1 MILPGSTLGMIGGGQ
16 LGRMFTIAARSM
28 GYHVTILDPDPHSPA
43 GSIADQHIKADFNDH
58 AALDMLGD
66 CCAAVTAETEN
77 IPLES
82 LKRLQQHCKVRP
94 SPETIEITQDRL
106 CEKTWLDEH
115 DFSTVAF
122 YTIQGEAELEA
133 AMQDLEQAG
142 ILKVARPR
150 FPGQG
155 QNMVESLDEAINAF
169 QAMGEQACILEERIF
184 VEKRLSV
191 ILARAVDGDTETY
204 PVIENIYR
212 SGLLETSIA
221 PAAIDGDVEQKAL
234 EIACELAAELEYC
247 GVLAVEFFLT
257 TDGELLI
264 NTIAPR
270 PHNSGHLTVDA
281 CVTSQFEQQVR
292 TLCGLPPGDAQLLS
306 PVVMVNLMGD
316 LWDKAEPH
324 WDVIFKE
331 PQALLH
337 LYGKRKAGAGRK
349 MGHINVLAEDTDRAL
364 ELAEDVRNTLA
375 P

>member
-257 TDGELLI
+257 TDAELLI

-306 PVVMVNLMGD
+306 PVVMVNLMGN
-316 LWDKAEPH
+316 LWDRAEPH

-337 LYGKRKAGAGRK
+337 LYGKPRARAGRK
-349 MGHINVLAEDTDRAL
+349 MGHINFLAEDTDRAL

>member
-1 MILPGSTLGMIGGGQ
+1 VILPGSTLGMIGGGQ

-66 CCAAVTAETEN
+66 CCAVVTAETEN

-106 CEKTWLDEH
+106 HEKTWLDEH
-115 DFSTVAF
+115 GFSTVAF
-122 YTIQGEAELEA
+122 YTIQGDAELET
-133 AMQDLEQAG
+133 AMEDLEQAG

-155 QNMVESLDEAINAF
+155 QHMVESLDEAINAF
-169 QAMGEQACILEERIF
+169 QAMGEQSCILEERIF

-191 ILARAVDGDTETY
+191 ILARAVNGDTETY
-204 PVIENIYR
+204 PVIENIYH

-221 PAAIDGDVEQKAL
+221 PAAIDGEVEEKAL
-234 EIACELAAELEYC
+234 QIACELAAELEHC

-257 TDGELLI
+257 TDAELLI

-316 LWDKAEPH
+316 LWDKTEPH

-337 LYGKRKAGAGRK
+337 LYGKRKARAGRK
-349 MGHINVLAEDTDRAL
+349 MGHINFLAEDTDRAL

>member
-257 TDGELLI
+257 TDAELLI

-337 LYGKRKAGAGRK
+337 LYGKPTARAGRK

>member
-1 MILPGSTLGMIGGGQ
+1 MILPDSTLGMIGGGQ

-28 GYHVTILDPDPHSPA
+28 GYRVTILDPDPHSPA
-43 GSIADQHIKADFNDH
+43 GSIADQHIKSDFNDH

-66 CCAAVTAETEN
+66 CSAVITAETES

-82 LKRLQQHCKVRP
+82 LNRLQQHCKVRP
-94 SPETIEITQDRL
+94 SPGTIEITQDRL
-106 CEKTWLDEH
+106 REKTWLDEH

-122 YTIQGEAELEA
+122 YTVQGTTELEE
-133 AMQDLEQAG
+133 AMDDLDQAG

-155 QNMVESLDEAINAF
+155 QHMVESLDEAVDAF
-169 QAMGEQACILEERIF
+169 QAMGEQSCILEERIF

-191 ILARAVDGDTETY
+191 ILARGIDGDTETY

-212 SGLLETSIA
+212 RGLLETSIA
-221 PAAIDGDVEQKAL
+221 PAAIDGNVEENAL
-234 EIACELAAELEYC
+234 EIACELADELEYC

-257 TDGELLI
+257 ADGELHI

-316 LWDKAEPH
+316 LWNKGEPR
-324 WDVIFKE
+324 WDVVFRE

-337 LYGKRKAGAGRK
+337 LYGKRKARARRK
-349 MGHINVLAEDTDRAL
+349 MGHINFLSEDTDRAL
-364 ELAEDVRNTLA
+364 ELAEGVRNTLA

>member
-1 MILPGSTLGMIGGGQ
+1 MIGGGQ

-28 GYHVTILDPDPHSPA
+28 GYQVTILDPNPHSPA
-43 GSIADQHIKADFNDH
+43 GSIADQHIKSDFNDH

-66 CCAAVTAETEN
+66 CCAVITAETEN

-94 SPETIEITQDRL
+94 SPEIIEITQDRL
-106 CEKTWLDEH
+106 REKTWLDEH

-122 YTIQGEAELEA
+122 YTIQGAADLET
-133 AMQDLEQAG
+133 AMEDLEQAG
-142 ILKVARPR
+142 ILKAALPR

-155 QNMVESLDEAINAF
+155 QHMVESLDEAINAF

-191 ILARAVDGDTETY
+191 ILARGINGDIETY

-212 SGLLETSIA
+212 RGLLETSIA
-221 PAAIDGDVEQKAL
+221 PATIDGDVEEKAL

-247 GVLAVEFFLT
+247 GVLAIEFFLT

-306 PVVMVNLMGD
+306 PVVMVNLMGS

-324 WDVIFKE
+324 WDVIFNE

-337 LYGKRKAGAGRK
+337 LYGKRKARAGRK
-349 MGHINVLAEDTDRAL
+349 MGHINFLSEDTDKAL
-364 ELAEDVRNTLA
+364 ELAEAVRNTLA
-375 P
+375 S

>member
-257 TDGELLI
+257 TDAELLI

-316 LWDKAEPH
+316 LWDKAEPR

-364 ELAEDVRNTLA
+364 ELAEGVRNTLA

>member
-1 MILPGSTLGMIGGGQ
+1 VILPGSTLGMIGGGQ

-364 ELAEDVRNTLA
+364 ELAEGVRNTLA

>member
-43 GSIADQHIKADFNDH
+43 GSIADQHITADFNDH

-82 LKRLQQHCKVRP
+82 LRRLQQHCKVRP
-94 SPETIEITQDRL
+94 SPEIIEITQDRL
-106 CEKTWLDEH
+106 REKTWLDEH
-115 DFSTVAF
+115 NFSTVAF
-122 YTIQGEAELEA
+122 YTIQGDAELET

-142 ILKVARPR
+142 ILKLARPR

-155 QNMVESLDEAINAF
+155 QHMVASLDEAINAF

-191 ILARAVDGDTETY
+191 ILARGIDGDTETY

-212 SGLLETSIA
+212 GGLLETSIA
-221 PAAIDGDVEQKAL
+221 PAAIDGEVEEKAL

-247 GVLAVEFFLT
+247 GVLAIEFFLT
-257 TDGELLI
+257 ADGELLI

-316 LWDKAEPH
+316 LWDKAEPR

-337 LYGKRKAGAGRK
+337 LYGKRKARAGRK
-349 MGHINVLAEDTDRAL
+349 MGHINFLAEDTDRAL
-364 ELAEDVRNTLA
+364 ELAEDVRSTLA

>member
-1 MILPGSTLGMIGGGQ
+1 VILPGSTLGMIGGGQ

-337 LYGKRKAGAGRK
+337 LYGKPTARAGRK

>member
-1 MILPGSTLGMIGGGQ
+1 VILPGSTLGMIGGGQ

-122 YTIQGEAELEA
+122 YTIQGDTELET

-155 QNMVESLDEAINAF
+155 QHMVESLDEAINAF

-191 ILARAVDGDTETY
+191 ILARAVNGDTETY

-212 SGLLETSIA
+212 KGLLETSIA
-221 PAAIDGDVEQKAL
+221 PAAIDGDVEEKAL

-247 GVLAVEFFLT
+247 GVLAVDFFLT

-337 LYGKRKAGAGRK
+337 LYGKRKARAGRK
-349 MGHINVLAEDTDRAL
+349 MGHINFLAEDTDRAL

>member
-106 CEKTWLDEH
+106 SEKTWLDEH
-115 DFSTVAF
+115 DYPTVAF
-122 YTIQGEAELEA
+122 YTIQGKAELEA
-133 AMQDLEQAG
+133 AMQDLDEAG
-142 ILKVARPR
+142 ILKLARPR

-155 QNMVESLDEAINAF
+155 QHMVESLNEAINAF

-191 ILARAVDGDTETY
+191 ILARAVNGDTETY

-212 SGLLETSIA
+212 KGLLETSIA
-221 PAAIDGDVEQKAL
+221 PAAIDGDVEEKAL

-257 TDGELLI
+257 TDAELLI

-337 LYGKRKAGAGRK
+337 LYGKPRARAGRK
-349 MGHINVLAEDTDRAL
+349 MGHINFLAEDTDRAL

>member
-1 MILPGSTLGMIGGGQ
+1 MIGGGQ

-28 GYHVTILDPDPHSPA
+28 GYHVTILDPNPHSPA
-43 GSIADQHIKADFNDH
+43 GSIADQHITADFNDH

-66 CCAAVTAETEN
+66 CCAVVTAETEN
-77 IPLES
+77 IPIES

-106 CEKTWLDEH
+106 REKTWLDEH

-122 YTIQGEAELEA
+122 YTIQSEAELET
-133 AMQDLEQAG
+133 AMDDLEQAG

-155 QNMVESLDEAINAF
+155 QHMVESLDEAINAF

-191 ILARAVDGDTETY
+191 ILARSVDGDTETY

-221 PAAIDGDVEQKAL
+221 PAAIDGDVEEKAL
-234 EIACELAAELEYC
+234 EIACELASELEYC

-292 TLCGLPPGDAQLLS
+292 ALCGLPPGDAQLLS

-324 WDVIFKE
+324 WDVVFRD

-337 LYGKRKAGAGRK
+337 LYGKPRARAGRK
-349 MGHINVLAEDTDRAL
+349 MGHINFLAEDTDRAL

>member
-1 MILPGSTLGMIGGGQ
+1 VILPGSTLGMIGGGQ

-77 IPLES
+77 IPIES

-122 YTIQGEAELEA
+122 YTIQGDTELET

-155 QNMVESLDEAINAF
+155 QHMVESLDEAINAF

-191 ILARAVDGDTETY
+191 ILARAVNGDTETY

-212 SGLLETSIA
+212 KGLLETSIA
-221 PAAIDGDVEQKAL
+221 PAAIDGDVEEKAL

-247 GVLAVEFFLT
+247 GVLAVDFFLT

-337 LYGKRKAGAGRK
+337 LYGKRKARAGRK
-349 MGHINVLAEDTDRAL
+349 MGHINFLAEDTDRAL

>member
-66 CCAAVTAETEN
+66 CCAVVTAETEN
-77 IPLES
+77 IPIES

-115 DFSTVAF
+115 GFSTVAF
-122 YTIQGEAELEA
+122 YTIQGDAELET
-133 AMQDLEQAG
+133 AMEDLEQAG

-155 QNMVESLDEAINAF
+155 QHMVESLDEAINAF

-364 ELAEDVRNTLA
+364 ELAEGVRNTLA

>member
-66 CCAAVTAETEN
+66 CCAAVTTETEN

-364 ELAEDVRNTLA
+364 ELAEGVRNTLA

>member
-43 GSIADQHIKADFNDH
+43 GSIADQHITADFNDH

-77 IPLES
+77 TPLES

-94 SPETIEITQDRL
+94 SPEIMEITQDRL
-106 CEKTWLDEH
+106 REKTWLDEH

-122 YTIQGEAELEA
+122 YTIQTVSELET

-142 ILKVARPR
+142 ILKLARPR

-155 QNMVESLDEAINAF
+155 QHMVTSLDEAIQAF
-169 QAMGEQACILEERIF
+169 QAMDEQACILEERIF

-191 ILARAVDGDTETY
+191 ILARAVNGDTESY

-212 SGLLETSIA
+212 NGLLETSIA
-221 PAAIDGDVEQKAL
+221 PAEIDGDVEEKSL

-264 NTIAPR
+264 NSIAPR

-337 LYGKRKAGAGRK
+337 LYGKRRARAGRK
-349 MGHINVLAEDTDRAL
+349 MGHINFLSEDTHKAL
-364 ELAEDVRNTLA
+364 ELAADVRNTLA
-375 P
+375 T

>member
-1 MILPGSTLGMIGGGQ
+1 VILPGSTLGMIGGGQ

-43 GSIADQHIKADFNDH
+43 GSIADQHITADFNDH

-66 CCAAVTAETEN
+66 CCAVITAETEN
-77 IPLES
+77 ISLES

-94 SPETIEITQDRL
+94 SPETIAITQDRL
-106 CEKTWLDEH
+106 REKTWLDEH

-122 YTIQGEAELEA
+122 YTIQTVSELET

-155 QNMVESLDEAINAF
+155 QHMVESLDEALHAF

-191 ILARAVDGDTETY
+191 ILARSIDGDTETY
-204 PVIENIYR
+204 PVIENTYR

-221 PAAIDGDVEQKAL
+221 PAAINGDVEEKSL

-247 GVLAVEFFLT
+247 GVLTVEFFLT

-292 TLCGLPPGDAQLLS
+292 SLCGLPPGDAQLLS

-316 LWDKAEPH
+316 LWDKSEPH

-337 LYGKRKAGAGRK
+337 LYGKRNARAGRK

-364 ELAEDVRNTLA
+364 ELARAVRSTLA
-375 P
+375 D

>member
-77 IPLES
+77 TPLES

-122 YTIQGEAELEA
+122 YTIQGDTELET

-155 QNMVESLDEAINAF
+155 QHMVESLDEAINAF

-191 ILARAVDGDTETY
+191 ILARAVNGDTETY

-212 SGLLETSIA
+212 KGLLETSIA
-221 PAAIDGDVEQKAL
+221 PAAIDGDVEEKAL

-247 GVLAVEFFLT
+247 GVLAVDFFLT

-337 LYGKRKAGAGRK
+337 LYGKRKARAGRK
-349 MGHINVLAEDTDRAL
+349 MGHINFLAEDTDRAL

>member
-1 MILPGSTLGMIGGGQ
+1 VILPGSTLGMIGGGQ

-66 CCAAVTAETEN
+66 CCAAVTTETEN

-364 ELAEDVRNTLA
+364 ELAEGVRNTLA

>member
-1 MILPGSTLGMIGGGQ
+1 VILPGSTLGMIGGGQ

>member
-1 MILPGSTLGMIGGGQ
+1 VILPGSTLGMIGGGQ

-82 LKRLQQHCKVRP
+82 LQRLQQHCKVRP

-106 CEKTWLDEH
+106 CEKNWLDEH

-122 YTIQGEAELEA
+122 YTIQEKAELEA

-142 ILKVARPR
+142 ILKLARPR

-155 QNMVESLDEAINAF
+155 QHMVESLDEAINAF

-221 PAAIDGDVEQKAL
+221 PAAIDGDVEEKAL

-257 TDGELLI
+257 TDAELLI

-337 LYGKRKAGAGRK
+337 LYGKRKARAGRK
-349 MGHINVLAEDTDRAL
+349 MGHINFLAEDTDRAL
-364 ELAEDVRNTLA
+364 ELAEDVRSTLA

>member
-337 LYGKRKAGAGRK
+337 LNGKRKAGAGRK

-364 ELAEDVRNTLA
+364 ELAEGVRNTLA

>member
-43 GSIADQHIKADFNDH
+43 GSIADQHIKSDFNDH

-66 CCAAVTAETEN
+66 CCAVITAETEN
-77 IPLES
+77 ISLES
-82 LKRLQQHCKVRP
+82 LERLQQHCKVRP
-94 SPETIEITQDRL
+94 SPEIMEITQDRL
-106 CEKTWLDEH
+106 REKTWLDEH

-122 YTIQGEAELEA
+122 YTIQGDADLET
-133 AMQDLEQAG
+133 AMKDLEQAG

-155 QNMVESLDEAINAF
+155 QHMVESLDEAINAF
-169 QAMGEQACILEERIF
+169 KVMGEQACILEERIF

-191 ILARAVDGDTETY
+191 ILARGINGDTETY

-221 PAAIDGDVEQKAL
+221 PATIDGDVEEKAL

-247 GVLAVEFFLT
+247 GVLAIEFFLT
-257 TDGELLI
+257 ADGELLI
-264 NTIAPR
+264 NTISPR

-306 PVVMVNLMGD
+306 PVVMVNLMGS

-324 WDVIFKE
+324 WDVIFNE

-337 LYGKRKAGAGRK
+337 LYGKRKAKAGRK
-349 MGHINVLAEDTDRAL
+349 MGHINFLSEDTDKAL
-364 ELAEDVRNTLA
+364 ELAEAVRNTLA
-375 P
+375 S

>member
-1 MILPGSTLGMIGGGQ
+1 MIGGGQ

-66 CCAAVTAETEN
+66 CCAVVTAETES
-77 IPLES
+77 IPVES

-94 SPETIEITQDRL
+94 SPETMEIAQDRL
-106 CEKTWLDEH
+106 REKTWLDEH

-122 YTIQGEAELEA
+122 YTIQEEAELEA
-133 AMQDLEQAG
+133 AMDDLEQAG

-155 QNMVESLDEAINAF
+155 QHMVESLDEAINAF
-169 QAMGEQACILEERIF
+169 QTMGEQACILEERIF

-191 ILARAVDGDTETY
+191 ILARAVNGDIETY
-204 PVIENIYR
+204 PVIENIYHR
-212 SGLLETSIA
+212 GLLETSIA
-221 PAAIDGDVEQKAL
+221 PAAIDGDIEEKAL

-257 TDGELLI
+257 ADRELLI

-316 LWDKAEPH
+316 IWSEGEPR
-324 WDVIFKE
+324 WEAVFRE

-337 LYGKRKAGAGRK
+337 LYGKRTARAGRK
-349 MGHINVLAEDTDRAL
+349 MGHINFLSEEADNAL
-364 ELAEDVRNTLA
+364 ELADTVRSTLT